1 MTLKKRSTQAL
12 WLSSIL
18 TIVFALSSLAH
29 AGTATVYRWRTAD
42 GTIGFADSL
51 KRVPAEY
58 RDQAKT
64 QTVGT
69 LRDYAKLTVED
80 SATRTKHSEA
90 VAARLE
96 SLRETNR
103 VLDHV
108 LTRAKSPEGIAII
121 TRTNGQSSAIEIPAD
136 SYATESAEPIVIE
149 SIRMYDPESRMTRTN
164 TIYRR
169 GDQIIAI
176 RRPESPLINGRTFLP
191 VESDAATLTR

>member
-1 MTLKKRSTQAL
+1 MTLKKRSTQVL

-18 TIVFALSSLAH
+18 SIVFALSSAAQ
-29 AGTATVYRWRTAD
+29 AGTTTVYRWRTAD
-42 GTIGFADSL
+42 GTVGFSDSL

-69 LRDYAKLTVED
+69 LRGYAKLTVED
-80 SATRTKHSEA
+80 SATRAKHSEA

-96 SLRETNR
+96 YLRETNQVLDR
-103 VLDHV
+103 VLA
-108 LTRAKSPEGIAII
+108 RAKSPEGIGMI
-121 TRTNGQSSAIEIPAD
+121 TQMNGNSSAIEIPMDTYGMAN
-136 SYATESAEPIVIE
+136 TEPIVIE

-164 TIYRR
+164 TVYRR

-176 RRPESPLINGRTFLP
+176 SRPESALIKSSLP
-191 VESDAATLTR
+191 VESDASTFER